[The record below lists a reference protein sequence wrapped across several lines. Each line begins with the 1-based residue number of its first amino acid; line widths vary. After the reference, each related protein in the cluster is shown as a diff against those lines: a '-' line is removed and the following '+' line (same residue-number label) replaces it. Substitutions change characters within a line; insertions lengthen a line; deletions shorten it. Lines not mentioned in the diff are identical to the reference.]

1 MPTAGVVLI
10 KEMVKECL
18 GARGTH
24 QLRVLCSV
32 LLFSSGPGAL
42 GVAVPMLTGTVW
54 SRVFC
59 REQHHFWA
67 SILSPFMAVYSSVS
81 AVLLSMLRALWGA
94 GKAVGWLW
102 QERFVPTALCPSA
115 GHLPL

>member
-1 MPTAGVVLI
+1 MFGCTWDPSAQGP
-10 KEMVKECL
+10 
-18 GARGTH
+18 
-24 QLRVLCSV
+24 VLCSA
-32 LLFSSGPGAL
+32 SSGPGAL

-81 AVLLSMLRALWGA
+81 AVLLSMLRAL
-94 GKAVGWLW
+94 
-102 QERFVPTALCPSA
+102 
-115 GHLPL
+115 